1 MTRRI
6 VQIAACGVDN
16 VSSTQCAY
24 ITTALCDDGTLWE
37 QRNTSSDWRCFSP
50 IPDAPILA
58 EAPSA
63 SANTVS
69 PKLPTLE
76 ECTKEAQAFALYDL
90 TYREYGVVRTVYDF
104 ICRQLRASA

>member
-1 MTRRI
+1 MVAAKWFSEWYAFYGGEEIDVSRDDAATIWEAATRAVEAR
-6 VQIAACGVDN
+6 Q
-16 VSSTQCAY
+16 TQ
-24 ITTALCDDGTLWE
+24 T
-37 QRNTSSDWRCFSP
+37 NTG
-50 IPDAPILA
+50 
-58 EAPSA
+58 
-63 SANTVS
+63 S